1 MAESILR
8 RSKQAKTPVF
18 TIASAQLAMRH
29 NDWTEAL
36 NCWNNVRLQSP
47 DCVPAYLGVAKAL
60 CALKRLD
67 EAGAVLADARKHFPA
82 HADVAIAE
90 ARLVHERRDW
100 PSALQHWNFV
110 RERFPDEAQA
120 YFGAG
125 VALWELGRLDEAEGL
140 FGAAWERFPDRPAIA
155 TSYARLAQ
163 RRRDWSEALRRWESA
178 RERFPVAAEADI
190 RLSQTME
197 RFPEHPG
204 AAAARAELAQARND
218 WPEAWRRWREVH
230 RRFPSIQLP
239 SSMLVRAAKLSPEEK
254 DDIDDIDA
262 LIGEA
267 RERFPTRSSVA
278 IAYANLAQSRRDL
291 PEALR
296 RWEYIHDRFPD
307 LADGPLGMARTLR
320 DLGRFDEADKLYVAI
335 RDRFPDRYH
344 LAREYITIA
353 IRRRDW
359 QEAVRRHQVASEQ
372 FANFLPPRIFA
383 GMVTNLAKLDD
394 IDRLAETSASDGN
407 WQSDDAHSAIR
418 APFTVLGDRGQA
430 FDNNGAEIG
439 QLMMNFESMGNN
451 CEFGLVQRHYGAE
464 PISLLRWSG
473 TPPLLLA
480 EAIAAGFEGFGQPQN
495 TELQI
500 RYKEYHLVDVR
511 FQTRT
516 HTFVHEGDVDEEKF
530 YQMMTRRLQYLS
542 RKFIEDLTNAEK
554 IFVYRSSNFVIE
566 EVSTLHRAM
575 RSYGKCALLFV
586 DRASAA
592 STVTRLADGLFL
604 GGMDRFLDGG
614 DEKLYYD
621 GWVSICR
628 QAYNLWDGR
637 SSVPA
642 PPTEGRE
649 WSPNRSVDGS

>member
-178 RERFPVAAEADI
+178 RERFPVAAEAHIGAIVALREMGRLDEAEI

-218 WPEAWRRWREVH
+218 
-230 RRFPSIQLP
+230 
-239 SSMLVRAAKLSPEEK
+239 LS
-254 DDIDDIDA
+254 
-262 LIGEA
+262 
-267 RERFPTRSSVA
+267 
-278 IAYANLAQSRRDL
+278 
-291 PEALR
+291 
-296 RWEYIHDRFPD
+296 
-307 LADGPLGMARTLR
+307 
-320 DLGRFDEADKLYVAI
+320 
-335 RDRFPDRYH
+335 
-344 LAREYITIA
+344 
-353 IRRRDW
+353 
-359 QEAVRRHQVASEQ
+359 
-372 FANFLPPRIFA
+372 
-383 GMVTNLAKLDD
+383 
-394 IDRLAETSASDGN
+394 
-407 WQSDDAHSAIR
+407 
-418 APFTVLGDRGQA
+418 
-430 FDNNGAEIG
+430 
-439 QLMMNFESMGNN
+439 
-451 CEFGLVQRHYGAE
+451 
-464 PISLLRWSG
+464 
-473 TPPLLLA
+473 
-480 EAIAAGFEGFGQPQN
+480 
-495 TELQI
+495 
-500 RYKEYHLVDVR
+500 
-511 FQTRT
+511 
-516 HTFVHEGDVDEEKF
+516 
-530 YQMMTRRLQYLS
+530 
-542 RKFIEDLTNAEK
+542 
-554 IFVYRSSNFVIE
+554 
-566 EVSTLHRAM
+566 
-575 RSYGKCALLFV
+575 
-586 DRASAA
+586 
-592 STVTRLADGLFL
+592 
-604 GGMDRFLDGG
+604 
-614 DEKLYYD
+614 
-621 GWVSICR
+621 
-628 QAYNLWDGR
+628 
-637 SSVPA
+637 
-642 PPTEGRE
+642 
-649 WSPNRSVDGS
+649 